1 MMQYQVFPS
10 QNLHAEYVVLSS
22 GLGGHGQ
29 FWTPQIEAL
38 QQHFHVVIYDQE
50 GCHKNAAILDENY
63 TMTHLAKQ
71 VVDLLA
77 ILNIHEFHFIG
88 HALGGFIGAEL
99 AVLLEKT
106 EKAMLSLTI
115 INGWAHLDAHTEK
128 CFKTRISL
136 LQYAGVEAYARA
148 QALFLYP
155 PAWISVNISTLYLQE
170 NQQIE
175 KFPPLLNVFTRLKA
189 LMSYELKAETISSLN
204 KIPLYLIATED
215 DFLVPYQQS
224 SQLKQVFPHAKLDV
238 LAHGAHAVTVTQA
251 ETFNALLLGKLL
263 KKPVEN
269 LAAS

>member
-1 MMQYQVFPS
+1 MQYQVFPS
-10 QNLHAEYVVLSS
+10 QKLHAEYVILSA

-50 GCHKNAAILDENY
+50 GCHKNAVILDENY
-63 TMTHLAKQ
+63 TMRHLAKQ
-71 VVDLLA
+71 VIDLLA

-88 HALGGFIGAEL
+88 HALGGFIGTEL

-106 EKAMLSLTI
+106 EKTMLSLTL
-115 INGWAHLDAHTEK
+115 INGWAHLDAHTQK
-128 CFKTRISL
+128 CFDTRIAL
-136 LQYAGVEAYARA
+136 LQYAGVDAYVRA

-155 PAWISVNISTLYLQE
+155 PAWISANISSLYIQE

-189 LMSYELKAETISSLN
+189 LMRYELQAETISSLN

-224 SQLKQVFPHAKLDV
+224 QKIIQLLPHAELNI
-238 LAHGAHAVTVTQA
+238 LPHGAHAVTVTQA
-251 ETFNALLLGKLL
+251 EIFNGLLLEKLL
-263 KKPVEN
+263 KKSVEN
-269 LAAS
+269 IAAC